1 MIMTILVRQYMTP
14 SPHTIGRD
22 QTLDRAAHVMR
33 EHHIRHL
40 PVLTGGH
47 LVGMLTERDVALV
60 ETLKG
65 VEPARETVEDAM
77 SQDCYTVGPDDV
89 LAAVARQMAEHKYG
103 SAVVTEHAKVIGVI
117 TTVDICRAFADI
129 ASSK

>member
-1 MIMTILVRQYMTP
+1 MTILVRQYMTP

-22 QTLDRAAHVMR
+22 QTLDRAAFVMR

-60 ETLKG
+60 ETLRG
-65 VEPARETVEDAM
+65 VEPSREPVESAM
-77 SQDCYTVGPDDV
+77 SQDCYTVSPEEPLSKV
-89 LAAVARQMAEHKYG
+89 AAQMAKHKYG
-103 SAVVTEHAKVIGVI
+103 SAVVTDHGKVVGVL
-117 TTVDICRAFADI
+117 TTVDVCRAFAEVT
-129 ASSK
+129 SGK

>member
-1 MIMTILVRQYMTP
+1 MTILVRQYMTP

-22 QTLDRAAHVMR
+22 QTLARAAAVMR

-40 PVLTGGH
+40 PVLVGGN

-60 ETLKG
+60 ETLRG
-65 VEPARETVEDAM
+65 VEPGREMVESAM
-77 SQDCYTVGPDDV
+77 SQDCYTVTPEEP
-89 LAAVARQMAEHKYG
+89 LASAAQHMANHKFG
-103 SAVVTEHAKVIGVI
+103 SAVVTEHGKVVGVL
-117 TTVDICRAFADI
+117 TTVDVCRAFADV

>member
-1 MIMTILVRQYMTP
+1 MTILVRQYMTP

-22 QTLDRAAHVMR
+22 QTLARAATMLR

-40 PVLTGGH
+40 PVLSGGH

-60 ETLKG
+60 ETLRG
-65 VEPARETVEDAM
+65 VEPSREMVESAM
-77 SQDCYTVGPDDV
+77 SQDCYAVGPDEP
-89 LAAVARQMAEHKYG
+89 LAGVALHMANHNYG
-103 SAVVTEHAKVIGVI
+103 SAVVTDHDKVVGVL
-117 TTVDICRAFADI
+117 TTVDVCRAFADV